1 MRFNGKF
8 EWFISLHQGGKKA
21 ISFTLTCKNMLMPE
35 TFDCAIIDSSGQVP
49 PQIRRQV
56 KLKPNESFT
65 FNYDTCR
72 WDWCQGDFFAIL
84 GKNDKIE
91 KRWDLNLKVYS
102 RGECPDCHGTHRCVK
117 CNGSGT
123 IKHHESHTF
132 SMCTACNGTGLCQ
145 TCYVPV
151 RQGSNMANVV
161 YDGVS
166 MPDPHASRQRKI
178 EALRQTIRELQAKIE
193 QAEWDRRM
201 MQLDGLDRSSYITYS
216 SQLELKHQYELQLIN
231 AQHEL
236 QQLENMK

>member
-8 EWFISLHQGGKKA
+8 EWFTSLHQGGKKA

-49 PQIRRQV
+49 PQIRRQL
-56 KLKPNESFT
+56 KLKPNDSFT
-65 FNYDTCR
+65 FNYDTCG

-91 KRWDLNLKVYS
+91 KRWDLNLKVYE

-123 IKHHESHTF
+123 VKHHESHTY
-132 SMCTACNGTGLCQ
+132 SMCTACNGSGMCQ
-145 TCYVPV
+145 TCYIPV
-151 RQGSNMANVV
+151 RQGSYMANAV
-161 YDGVS
+161 YGGDTL
-166 MPDPHASRQRKI
+166 PDPHASRQRRI
-178 EALRQTIRELQAKIE
+178 EALKQTIRELQSKIE

-201 MQLDGLDRSSYITYS
+201 MELNDLDRSSHITYS
-216 SQLELKHQYELQLIN
+216 SQLELKHKYELQLIQ